1 MASKARRFLTPAMI
15 STQRRFKIHY
25 EFSPMTQNQP
35 HVHSKRMSTMR
46 LIRTALIAS
55 ILAFSSAASAFT
67 PENGTWWNP
76 AEPGSGYLIEI
87 QDNFLFLAGYMYAP
101 DGRPTFYTA
110 QGTMNG
116 NARFL
121 GELSTF
127 SNGQCLGCVWRQ
139 PSVQLG
145 AGGPIE
151 IIFDTETAARMT
163 LGGRQ
168 VPIQRFDYALTRTPG
183 DVKTDMMLGEWQLT
197 IDFSASSTVGFPFYG
212 DVLVY
217 QTVDRAPS
225 PDIFDGCRAGN
236 SLDGRCSQAAI
247 ANHDSSGF
255 YQASSGNHYLIVN
268 DDRDN
273 FAYYIVKTGTYQF
286 DGIVKICPKS
296 LSNVTTQC
304 LQSNNYRSFP
314 VRGHRTA
321 SRTFVLSGSGPNE
334 PAKSD
339 QQSTEWSLARM
350 VGDTRSNEGMDN
362 AAVKSRFNIDL
373 GQAPVKELEEL
384 TARMLR

>member
-1 MASKARRFLTPAMI
+1 MRQIRYAM
-15 STQRRFKIHY
+15 
-25 EFSPMTQNQP
+25 
-35 HVHSKRMSTMR
+35 
-46 LIRTALIAS
+46 LAS

-76 AEPGSGYLIEI
+76 AEPGTGYLIEI

-101 DGRPTFYTA
+101 DGRPMWYTS

-116 NARFL
+116 NARFV
-121 GELSTF
+121 GELSSF

-151 IIFDTETAARMT
+151 IIFDTETAARIT

-183 DVKTDMMLGEWQLT
+183 DAKNELMLGEWQLT
-197 IDFSASSTVGFPFYG
+197 IDFAASPSIGYPFYG
-212 DVLVY
+212 DILVF
-217 QTVDRAPS
+217 QTVDRS
-225 PDIFDGCRAGN
+225 PNPDVFDGCRANN
-236 SLDGRCSQAAI
+236 SLDGRCAQSAI
-247 ANHDSSGF
+247 ANHDASGF
-255 YQASSGNHYLIVN
+255 YQASTGDHYLVVN
-268 DDRDN
+268 DDANN

-286 DGIVKICPKS
+286 DGIMKICPKS

-304 LQSNNYRSFP
+304 LQSSSYLAFP

-321 SRTFVLSGSGPNE
+321 SRNFVLTGSGPSEAGKNAA
-334 PAKSD
+334 PSRD
-339 QQSTEWSLARM
+339 WSLAQV
-350 VGDTRSNEGMDN
+350 VGDTRAIEGLDNE
-362 AAVKSRFNIDL
+362 AVKSRFGIDL
-373 GQAPVKELEEL
+373 SKAPVKELEFL
-384 TARMLR
+384 TQRVGH